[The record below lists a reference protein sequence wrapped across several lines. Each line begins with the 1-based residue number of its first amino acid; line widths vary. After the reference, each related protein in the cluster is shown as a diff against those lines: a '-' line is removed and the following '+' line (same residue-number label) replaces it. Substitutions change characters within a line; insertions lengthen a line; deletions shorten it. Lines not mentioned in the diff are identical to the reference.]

1 MKQLYIIV
9 EGPTEEEFVKR
20 ILIPYFTTKGLHT
33 NIQPILILMKGGGY
47 GFNNMEHFGN
57 TIKPIMYY
65 RDEPIITTMIDHYG
79 INSEQKLKGYSNCK
93 DKRNVEERIGCMEE
107 ALRAYVNTI
116 KPYPNFIPNII
127 RHEFET
133 LLFSN
138 PIEGFGLENDE
149 IIEAVTSVR
158 AIFLSTEDINSTPE
172 GAPSKRLEAIYQ
184 SNNEKYAKIVDGFN
198 IADLTG
204 IEKILEECPRFKAWV
219 DLVIKRVLTS

>member
-20 ILIPYFTTKGLHT
+20 ILIPYFTTKGLYT
-33 NIQPILILMKGGGY
+33 NIQPILVSMKGGGH
-47 GFNNMEHFGN
+47 GFNNIEHLGN
-57 TIKPIMYY
+57 TIRPIMYY
-65 RDEPIITTMIDHYG
+65 NDEPIITTIIDHYG
-79 INSEQKLKGYSNCK
+79 INSELKLKGYLKCK
-93 DKRNVEERIGCMEE
+93 EKSNVEERISCMEE
-107 ALRAYVNTI
+107 SLRTYVNTI

-138 PIEGFGLENDE
+138 PIEGFGLENDK
-149 IIEAVTSVR
+149 IIKAVALVR
-158 AIFLSTEDINSTPE
+158 DEFLRTEDINSTPE
-172 GAPSKRLEAIYQ
+172 GAPSKRLEAIYKF
-184 SNNEKYAKIVDGFN
+184 NNEKYAKIVDGFT

-219 DLVIKRVLTS
+219 DQVIKSVLTS